1 MTSSPTLFVT
11 GTGSFIGGAVLRQAK
26 ARGFHLSGCDAGH
39 PGDGFAKADIRDPAI
54 TDLIPE
60 GADAIIHLAA
70 LSRDPDCRGKAAEC
84 FDVNVMG
91 TLNLMEAA
99 RKRGVKQFI
108 FASSEW
114 VYTGFKPGVEKTED
128 DVIDPASHTS
138 EYAFSKVVSE
148 INLRQAFAQ
157 GFCAATILRL
167 GIVYGPRPG
176 NWSAVE
182 ALVDNVARK
191 DEVVV
196 GSRATARRF
205 IHVDDI
211 AGGILASVGLAGLNV
226 LNIQGPRLVTL
237 GEVIDCAKKILGRD
251 TPVRESAP
259 DAPNLRPVSSA
270 KAEQVLGWKAGTGIE
285 DGVRSVTDF
294 LGLGGKP

>member
-1 MTSSPTLFVT
+1 MTTSPSLFVT
-11 GTGSFIGGAVLRQAK
+11 GTGSFIGGAVLRA
-26 ARGFHLSGCDAGH
+26 ARSHGMGLSGCDAGH
-39 PGDGFAKADIRDPAI
+39 PGEGFAQADIRSPDIA
-54 TDLIPE
+54 DLIPE

-91 TLNLMEAA
+91 TLNLMAAA

-138 EYAFSKVVSE
+138 EYAFSKLVSE
-148 INLRQAFAQ
+148 VNLRQAFAQ
-157 GFCAATILRL
+157 GFAETTILRL

-196 GSRATARRF
+196 GSKATARRF

-237 GEVIDCAKKILGRD
+237 GEVIESAKEILGRD
-251 TPVRESAP
+251 VPVKESAP

-270 KAEQVLGWKAGTGIE
+270 KAERVLGWKAGTGIK
-285 DGVRSVTDF
+285 DGVRSVIDF